1 MKDKKIVLITED
13 EKVLR
18 ETLHSGLEGENITVV
33 EARNGQE
40 GLDLSLSL
48 HPDIILLDLI
58 MPKMDGLTML
68 EKIRNHDAWGQKVP
82 VILLTNLTSSDEQ
95 RNNDMAR
102 LTPTYYFEK
111 TEMGI
116 EQIIEKIKEI
126 LKVQ

>member
-68 EKIRNHDAWGQKVP
+68 EKIRKDDWGQKVP

-95 RNNDMAR
+95 RNSDMAR

-111 TEMGI
+111 TEIGI

>member
-102 LTPTYYFEK
+102 LNPTYYFEK